1 MKKPIY
7 ISGVD
12 SEFSSVSGKF
22 FREEDYYILLNK
34 LVELRECYVELCK
47 YSAVV
52 REDLLADFDNAF
64 GFGIEDE

>member
-22 FREEDYYILLNK
+22 FSEDDYNIILNK
-34 LVELRECYVELCK
+34 LFALRECYKDLCK

-52 REDLLADFDNAF
+52 HEDLLIKFDNAF